1 MKMSIVVD
9 KCCINDYKNN
19 ILTLLV
25 GDDHIVKYK
34 LDRSIPILNE
44 LCNNSNQYKVFLSN
58 SVNDEMTLMKIEEIE
73 IPIDDTDIPEPD
85 YMETL
90 DMKNELLRKV
100 NMLIQQYEEKLKYLR
115 NIHKDGSKNISV
127 ENIQNIYN
135 KLNDWI

>member
-1 MKMSIVVD
+1 MSIVVD

-44 LCNNSNQYKVFLSN
+44 LCNNSNQYKVYLSN